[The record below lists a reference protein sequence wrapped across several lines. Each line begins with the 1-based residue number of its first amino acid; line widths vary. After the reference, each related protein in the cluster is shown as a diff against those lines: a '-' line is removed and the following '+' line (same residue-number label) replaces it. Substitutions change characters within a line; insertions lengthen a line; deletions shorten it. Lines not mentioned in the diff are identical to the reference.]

1 MEFAEGHF
9 LSLNNPPD
17 PSGCCGWR
25 WALAVSVGGPQQW
38 CHPCRPLLPLLC
50 QHRGPSPRD
59 APASPGTARS
69 GQIRARLLVKLMVIP
84 ADTKGKRRRI
94 FLLWMDESKNP
105 QPAMAAFNIPDL
117 HTMCSGKTGP
127 QSWML
132 QQLIS
137 VLTIRKNIPEA
148 AISLLCFG
156 MGCQDIWK
164 WILEVSITLVEQAL
178 ESCAEIFIK

>member
-1 MEFAEGHF
+1 MGVGA
-9 LSLNNPPD
+9 LPAPPH
-17 PSGCCGWR
+17 S
-25 WALAVSVGGPQQW
+25 VSVGGPRES
-38 CHPCRPLLPLLC
+38 HPSNTKAVSAILSWLC
-50 QHRGPSPRD
+50 CAITGVFPPTGMSPSSLGSACP
-59 APASPGTARS
+59 PPSRS
-69 GQIRARLLVKLMVIP
+69 GQIHIRLFVKLMVIP

-127 QSWML
+127 RSWML

-137 VLTIRKNIPEA
+137 VLTIRKNNPEA
-148 AISLLCFG
+148 AISLLCFS

-164 WILEVSITLVEQAL
+164 WVLEVSITLVEQAL
-178 ESCAEIFIK
+178 ESCAEIFTK

>member
-1 MEFAEGHF
+1 MV
-9 LSLNNPPD
+9 
-17 PSGCCGWR
+17 PSQG
-25 WALAVSVGGPQQW
+25 ALP
-38 CHPCRPLLPLLC
+38 H
-50 QHRGPSPRD
+50 RD
-59 APASPGTARS
+59 APAAWELPAL
-69 GQIRARLLVKLMVIP
+69 QIHIRLLVKLMVIP

-148 AISLLCFG
+148 AISPLCFTT
-156 MGCQDIWK
+156 GCQDIWK
-164 WILEVSITLVEQAL
+164 WILEVSITLVEQAQ
-178 ESCAEIFIK
+178 SHAQKYS

>member
-1 MEFAEGHF
+1 MLWLGVGA
-9 LSLNNPPD
+9 LPAPPRWGCQ
-17 PSGCCGWR
+17 SG
-25 WALAVSVGGPQQW
+25 GGGAQRAPPQQHQSSD
-38 CHPCRPLLPLLC
+38 CHPFLVLLC
-50 QHRGPSPRD
+50 HHRGLSPHQGCPPS
-59 APASPGTARS
+59 SLGTARPPPSRS
-69 GQIRARLLVKLMVIP
+69 GQIHIRLFVKLMVIP

-137 VLTIRKNIPEA
+137 VLTIKK
-148 AISLLCFG
+148 ISQRLQFPSF
-156 MGCQDIWK
+156 
-164 WILEVSITLVEQAL
+164 VSVWAVR
-178 ESCAEIFIK
+178 IFREGY

>member
-1 MEFAEGHF
+1 MCESGGTTREPPSNTKAVTVI
-9 LSLNNPPD
+9 LSWV
-17 PSGCCGWR
+17 CCAIIG
-25 WALAVSVGGPQQW
+25 VS
-38 CHPCRPLLPLLC
+38 
-50 QHRGPSPRD
+50 SPHRD
-59 APASPGTARS
+59 APPSSLGTACPPPSRS
-69 GQIRARLLVKLMVIP
+69 GQIHIRLFVKLMVIP

-148 AISLLCFG
+148 AISFLCFG
-156 MGCQDIWK
+156 MGCQDIRK
-164 WILEVSITLVEQAL
+164 WILEVSITCVEQAL
-178 ESCAEIFIK
+178 ESCTEISIK